1 MKNKDTRLTP
11 IQWWRERFLPL
22 TTDTRWGQRFAYWL
36 GKTLGGLE
44 FRLKRVPTSENIPW
58 VPLRR
63 PVTETTVALVTT
75 GGVHPCS
82 EKPFNLRSDA
92 TFRVI
97 PRTASP
103 DELCITH
110 EHYDRRDAV
119 ADLNL
124 IFPLERLLEL
134 EARGIIG
141 RVAHDHYGFGFVE
154 EPQDMLATGHQV
166 GVLLAQA
173 QVDLAILVPA

>member
-1 MKNKDTRLTP
+1 MHNKDTRLTP
-11 IQWWRERFLPL
+11 IKWRRERFLPL
-22 TTDTRWGQRFAYWL
+22 TTDTIWGQRFAYWL

-44 FRLKRVPTSENIPW
+44 FRLKRVPTSQDIPW

-63 PVTETTVALVTT
+63 PLAEATVALVTT

-92 TFRVI
+92 SFRVI
-97 PRTASP
+97 PRTTLP
-103 DELCITH
+103 NELCITH
-110 EHYDRRDAV
+110 EHYDRRDAA

-124 IFPLERLLEL
+124 VFPLERLLAL

-141 RVAHDHYGFGFVE
+141 QVAHDHYGFGFVE
-154 EPQDMLATGHQV
+154 KPRELLAPGHQV
-166 GVLLAQA
+166 GVMLAQA
-173 QVDLAILVPA
+173 HVDLAILVPA

>member
-1 MKNKDTRLTP
+1 MNKKDTRLTP
-11 IQWWRERFLPL
+11 IKRRRERFLPL

-44 FRLKRVPTSENIPW
+44 YRLKRVPTSDAIPW
-58 VPLRR
+58 VLLNRPLN
-63 PVTETTVALVTT
+63 EITVALVST
-75 GGVHPCS
+75 GGVHLCS
-82 EKPFNLRSDA
+82 DKPFDLRSDA
-92 TFRVI
+92 AFRII
-97 PRTASP
+97 PRTASSE
-103 DELCITH
+103 ELCITH
-110 EHYDRRDAV
+110 EHYDRRDAA

-141 RVAHDHYGFGFVE
+141 RVAHDHYSFGFAE
-154 EPQDMLATGHQV
+154 YPRELLAPGHEI

-173 QVDLAILVPA
+173 HVDLAFLVPA